1 MITHHPSDEALR
13 LAALGEYAI
22 LDTPPEADFDEI
34 TALIA
39 EICETPYAVITFMDE
54 NRLWFKSRHGIS
66 ATEIPR
72 HGAFCAEAANCPGI
86 FIVPDALEDPRF
98 SDTLL
103 VQGDLKIRFY
113 AAVALRTQ
121 DGHVLGTLC
130 VLDANPR
137 ELTELQ
143 KRSIQTLGHQVMT
156 LMNLRQ
162 QLKILG
168 KKEVK
173 LRRMVEVQKEAE
185 SEIRRS
191 SDLLSA
197 VAEATTDAFYVKD
210 RQGRYLLLNQSAAN
224 LMGRTIESA
233 LGLNDLEIFSLE
245 DGGRLQKADRKVMD
259 SGETHVLEETLT
271 SDNTTRTYH
280 TTKSPYKNSQG
291 ENIGLIGISR
301 DITERKKAEAKTL
314 YLNRL
319 YAASLNINDAIFR
332 YRDSQEIRNQACRI
346 IVEQGGMKIA
356 LVAIQNLDTEKLE
369 VVASHGTL
377 PTGKITAITD
387 SLDQGPFAKA
397 LNSDSFIYS
406 NDVANDPDY
415 ALWRDLLIGSGCRAF
430 ATFPLTVE
438 GRHTGIFTLCSA
450 QPEVFEGE
458 VLVLLNA
465 LAANISLSEEAH
477 IKEKLRFQA
486 EASHRASEE
495 RFREMAD
502 KIGEVFYNY
511 DAINHRIVYANQ
523 AYERLTGISC
533 DNLYADPFSFLSAV
547 HPEDLHVAQESLH
560 INLAGQ
566 ETNRECRI
574 IATNGDIRWVHD
586 HGVPVFNEQGQ
597 VERIVGVVRDITNHK
612 HAEEKLR
619 EQATLLD
626 KAQDAIL
633 VRDLEHRVLYWNHSA
648 ERLYGW
654 NSDEILG
661 QPINTLIYRDDTA
674 FRHAAHL
681 VQAEG
686 EWTGELQQVT
696 RDGQDLV
703 IESRWTLVRDEL
715 GRPKSILS
723 INTDITSRR
732 KLEQQFL
739 RAQRME
745 SLGTLAGGIAHDLN
759 NVLAPIMMSIELLKM
774 DETSP
779 LRLNILN
786 TIETSSQRGADMV
799 KQVLSFARGV
809 EGQQLEVQISHLLR
823 EIEKIANETFHKDIR
838 VINNIPSDLW
848 TVKGDPTQLHQV
860 VLNLCVNGRDAM
872 PHGGKLTISARN
884 VMLDEHYAAMNVEA
898 KSGPYVV
905 MQVEDTGVGMRPE
918 IVERIFEPFF
928 TTKELGKGT
937 GLGLSTS
944 MAIVKSHGGFLQVKS
959 EVHYGSSFSVFL
971 PAMVDQLHPHP
982 TRKEHHMPRGNG
994 ECVLVIDDEEAV
1006 RQITQQTLEAFGYR
1020 VLIAADGAAAIALY
1034 ATRQQEINVVLT
1046 DMMMP
1051 EMDGPAMI
1059 QVMMRINPDVR
1070 IIAASG
1076 LNAGNLVS
1084 KASASGVRHFIP
1096 KPYTAETLLKTV
1108 KESLKA

>member
-1 MITHHPSDEALR
+1 MIAFHPTEEALR

-39 EICETPYAVITFMDE
+39 EICDTPYAVITFMDE
-54 NRLWFKSRHGIS
+54 KRLWFKSRYGVE

-72 HGAFCAEAANCPGI
+72 HGAFCAEAACSPDI
-86 FIVPDALEDPRF
+86 FIVPDALKDPRF
-98 SDTLL
+98 ATSLL
-103 VQGDLKIRFY
+103 VESDLSIRFY
-113 AAVALRTQ
+113 AAVALRTR

-130 VLDANPR
+130 VLDNKPR

-143 KRSIQTLGHQVMT
+143 KRSIMTLGHQVMT
-156 LMNLRQ
+156 LMHLRQ
-162 QLKILG
+162 QLKMLG
-168 KKEVK
+168 QKETK
-173 LRRMVEVQKEAE
+173 LRRMVQVQKEAE
-185 SEIRRS
+185 AEIRRS

-224 LMGRTIESA
+224 LMGRSIEDA
-233 LGLNDLEIFSLE
+233 LGLNDLDLFSLE
-245 DGGRLQKADRKVMD
+245 DGGRLQKADRLVMD
-259 SGETHVLEETLT
+259 SGDTHVLEETLT
-271 SDNTTRTYH
+271 ADSITRTYH
-280 TTKSPYKNSQG
+280 TIKSPYRDSQG
-291 ENIGLIGISR
+291 EIIGLIGISR
-301 DITERKKAEAKTL
+301 DITERKRAEAKTL
-314 YLNRL
+314 FLNRL
-319 YAASLNINDAIFR
+319 YSASLNINDAIFR
-332 YRDSQEIRNQACRI
+332 YRDSQEIRTQACQI
-346 IVEQGGMKIA
+346 IVDQGGMRLA
-356 LVAIQNLDTEKLE
+356 LVAIQDPSTEKLE
-369 VVASHGTL
+369 LATSHGTL
-377 PTGKITAITD
+377 SAGKIASLTD
-387 SLDQGPFAKA
+387 TLSTGPFAQA
-397 LNSDSFIYS
+397 LVTEGFVYS
-406 NDVANDPDY
+406 NDVSTDPDC
-415 ALWRDLLIGSGCRAF
+415 AQWRDLLLGSGCRSF

-438 GRHTGIFTLCSA
+438 GRHTGVFSLCSG
-450 QPEVFEGE
+450 QKDVFDGE

-523 AYERLTGISC
+523 AYERLTGIPCES
-533 DNLYADPFSFLSAV
+533 LYADPFSFLTSL
-547 HPEDLHVAQESLH
+547 HPEDLHIAQEALH
-560 INLAGQ
+560 VNLAGQ
-566 ETNRECRI
+566 ETNRECRLV
-574 IATNGDIRWVHD
+574 TTTGDIRWVHD
-586 HGVPVFNEQGQ
+586 HAVPVFNEQGQ
-597 VERIVGVVRDITNHK
+597 VERIVGVVRDITKHK
-612 HAEEKLR
+612 YAEAKLR

-633 VRDLEHRVLYWNHSA
+633 VRDLDHGVLYWNHSA
-648 ERLYGW
+648 ELLYGW
-654 NSDEILG
+654 TSEEILG
-661 QPINTLIYRDDTA
+661 QALDTLIYRDDTV

-681 VQAEG
+681 VLTEG

-696 RDGQDLV
+696 RDGQDIIV
-703 IESRWTLVRDEL
+703 ESRWTLVKDES

-723 INTDITSRR
+723 INTDITARR

-774 DETSP
+774 DEKSP

-809 EGQQLEVQISHLLR
+809 EGQQLEVQIAHLLR

-838 VINNIPSDLW
+838 IINNIPNDLW

-860 VLNLCVNGRDAM
+860 LLNLCVNGRDAM
-872 PHGGKLTISARN
+872 PQGGKLTLSARN

-905 MQVEDTGVGMRPE
+905 LQVEDTGVGMRPE

-959 EVHYGSSFSVFL
+959 EVAQGSSFSVFL
-971 PAMVDQLHPHP
+971 PAMMDQGHLQHTLVPH
-982 TRKEHHMPRGNG
+982 EMPRGSG
-994 ECVLVIDDEEAV
+994 ECILVIDDEEAV

-1020 VLIAADGAAAIALY
+1020 VLVAADGAAAIALY
-1034 ATRQQEINVVLT
+1034 ATRQQEIHVVLT

-1051 EMDGPAMI
+1051 EMDGPTMI
-1059 QVMMRINPDVR
+1059 QIMMRINPEVR

-1084 KASASGVRHFIP
+1084 KASATGVRHFIP
-1096 KPYTAETLLKTV
+1096 KPYTAETLLQTV
-1108 KESLKA
+1108 KESLTK